1 MSTRDVLYA
10 AYSFALPVPGTGLL
24 RITGELDAYSADLIE
39 QQVRQT
45 LAPGFDRLVLDL
57 SDLEFID
64 STGIRLLIHVI
75 TQKQHPSEIVVLSP
89 QAITAR
95 RALEI
100 VGFTRIIRTVATLE
114 EALAIPCA
122 STADMQTSAQA
133 GR

>member
-1 MSTRDVLYA
+1 MSARDVLYA
-10 AYSFALPVPGTGLL
+10 AYSFALPIPGTGLL
-24 RITGELDAYSADLIE
+24 RITGELDAYSAELIE

-75 TQKQHPSEIVVLSP
+75 TQKQHPSDIVVLSP
-89 QAITAR
+89 HAITAR

-100 VGFTRIIRTVATLE
+100 VGFTRVIRTADSLD
-114 EALAIPCA
+114 EALTFPLA
-122 STADMQTSAQA
+122 SPAEASPA
-133 GR
+133 

>member
-24 RITGELDAYSADLIE
+24 RITGELDAYSAELIE

-75 TQKQHPSEIVVLSP
+75 TQKQHPSDIVVLSP

-100 VGFTRIIRTVATLE
+100 VGFTRIIRTVGTLE
-114 EALAIPCA
+114 EAL
-122 STADMQTSAQA
+122 STPSAPKSQAPTLTQA
-133 GR
+133 GQ